1 MSWEKLLTN
10 INLYKISFMNE
21 LDIPIFKKSYDLY
34 KDFYTLR
41 LSVPKQDRYTLW
53 QKCESLLIEV
63 LEGILFASQQ
73 SKLDKLPTLEK
84 TSVKLNF
91 LRVCVRLMKDIKA
104 IDAKKYVII
113 EANLD
118 EIGRM
123 LGGWIKSTKER

>member
-1 MSWEKLLTN
+1 
-10 INLYKISFMNE
+10 MNE

-53 QKCESLLIEV
+53 QKCENLLIEV

-91 LRVCVRLMKDIKA
+91 LRVCIRLMKDIKA
-104 IDAKKYVII
+104 IDTKKYVII

-123 LGGWIKSTKER
+123 LGGWIKSTKDR

>member
-1 MSWEKLLTN
+1 
-10 INLYKISFMNE
+10 MND
-21 LDIPIFKKSYDLY
+21 LDIPIFRKTYDLY
-34 KDFYTLR
+34 KEFYNLR

-63 LEGILFASQQ
+63 LEGILYASEQ
-73 SKLDKLPTLEK
+73 SKIEKLPTLER
-84 TSVKLNF
+84 TSVRLNF
-91 LRVCVRLMKDIKA
+91 LRICIRLMKDVRA
-104 IDAKKYVII
+104 IDSKKYVII

>member
-1 MSWEKLLTN
+1 
-10 INLYKISFMNE
+10 MND
-21 LDIPIFKKSYDLY
+21 LDIPIFKKTYDLY
-34 KDFYTLR
+34 KEFYNLR

-73 SKLDKLPTLEK
+73 SKLEKLPTLEK
-84 TSVKLNF
+84 TSVRLNF
-91 LRVCVRLMKDIKA
+91 LRICIRLMKDVKA
-104 IDAKKYVII
+104 IDGKKYVII

>member
-1 MSWEKLLTN
+1 
-10 INLYKISFMNE
+10 MNE
-21 LDIPIFKKSYDLY
+21 LDIPIFKKIYDMY
-34 KDFYTLR
+34 KDFYNLR

-53 QKCESLLIEV
+53 QKCESILIEV

-73 SKLDKLPTLEK
+73 TKLEKLPTLEK

-91 LRVCVRLMKDIKA
+91 LKVCVRLMKDIKA

>member
-1 MSWEKLLTN
+1 
-10 INLYKISFMNE
+10 MND
-21 LDIPIFKKSYDLY
+21 LDIPIFKKTYDLY
-34 KDFYTLR
+34 KEFYNLR

-73 SKLDKLPTLEK
+73 SKLEKLPTLEK
-84 TSVKLNF
+84 TSVRLNF
-91 LRVCVRLMKDIKA
+91 LRICIRLMKDVKA
-104 IDAKKYVII
+104 IDGKKYVII

-123 LGGWIKSTKER
+123 LGGWIKSTKDPR

>member
-1 MSWEKLLTN
+1 
-10 INLYKISFMNE
+10 MND

-34 KDFYTLR
+34 KDFYNLR

-73 SKLDKLPTLEK
+73 TKLEKLPTLEK
-84 TSVKLNF
+84 TSVRLNF
-91 LRVCVRLMKDIKA
+91 LRICIRLMKDVKA
-104 IDAKKYVII
+104 IDGKKYIII

-123 LGGWIKSTKER
+123 LGGWIKSTKDR

>member
-1 MSWEKLLTN
+1 
-10 INLYKISFMNE
+10 MNE
-21 LDIPIFKKSYDLY
+21 LDIPIFKKSYNLY
-34 KDFYTLR
+34 KEFYELR

-53 QKCESLLIEV
+53 QKCENLLIEII
-63 LEGILFASQQ
+63 EGILLASQQ
-73 SKLDKLPTLEK
+73 SKSEKLPALEK

-91 LRVCVRLMKDIKA
+91 LRVCIRLMKDIKA
-104 IDAKKYVII
+104 IDTKKYIVI

>member
-1 MSWEKLLTN
+1 
-10 INLYKISFMNE
+10 MNE

-53 QKCESLLIEV
+53 QKCESILIEV

-73 SKLDKLPTLEK
+73 SKLEKLPTLGK
-84 TSVKLNF
+84 TSIKLNF
-91 LRVCVRLMKDIKA
+91 LRVCIRLMKDIKA
-104 IDAKKYVII
+104 IDAKKYVTI
-113 EANLD
+113 EASLD

>member
-1 MSWEKLLTN
+1 LTN
-10 INLYKISFMNE
+10 IYPYKFSYMND

-34 KDFYTLR
+34 KDFYNLR

-73 SKLDKLPTLEK
+73 SKSEKLPTLEK

-91 LRVCVRLMKDIKA
+91 LRVCIRLMKDIKA
-104 IDAKKYVII
+104 IDSKKYIII

-123 LGGWIKSTKER
+123 LGGWIRSTKER

>member
-1 MSWEKLLTN
+1 
-10 INLYKISFMNE
+10 MND

-34 KDFYTLR
+34 KDFYNLR

-63 LEGILFASQQ
+63 LEGILLASQQ
-73 SKLDKLPTLEK
+73 SKSEKLPTLEK

-91 LRVCVRLMKDIKA
+91 LRVCIRLMKDIKA
-104 IDAKKYVII
+104 IDSKKYIII

-123 LGGWIKSTKER
+123 LGGWIRSTKER